1 MASAQRF
8 SRRWDRDFD
17 DWHGR
22 HVVIC
27 NWRDS
32 THPNA
37 GGAELYCE
45 RVAERIDELGGRV
58 TLLTA
63 RHPGSA
69 RSSRTGFGT
78 IRRMG
83 NAFSVYPLALMWL
96 LLHRRDVDAVID
108 SQNGIPFFSPLVL
121 RRGTPSVLLIHHV
134 HQEQF
139 GLYFPS
145 WLTFVGRLLENQGSA
160 LVYGSRA
167 VCVVSPSSRT
177 EVRKKLSFRG
187 PIFVTPC
194 GQDIGLDEARGN
206 RSAEPSVVYVGRV
219 VRQKR
224 LELLIAGFTS
234 VIAEYPN
241 AQLHVIG
248 DGDERERLE
257 QLAADTGLND
267 QITFHGRVPDLRRD
281 ELLSS
286 AWLFVTPSRAEG
298 WGMSVMEAATLGVPA
313 LSFRVAGL
321 QDAIE
326 EGATG
331 WLVDEGADLGPAIS
345 AALSELAVP
354 AFAEQ
359 IASRCQARTK
369 RFTWSTTADRL
380 LGVLSSE
387 RERLLH
393 LVLDRREMADLATV
407 VTYGRSQ
414 FSLELFRRL
423 RCQDQ
428 VRFESNTVELLLVG
442 TDEDGAT
449 GALNRIGFPV
459 GPANTMRV
467 ARSIDFIG
475 WDLDVASA
483 KLGALAN
490 PEAEREDDPLFQ
502 TTGRARGAL
511 QGFRQ

>member
-1 MASAQRF
+1 MRRRTRP
-8 SRRWDRDFD
+8 SRRWDQDVN
-17 DWHGR
+17 DWRGR
-22 HVVIC
+22 RIVIC

-32 THPNA
+32 SHPNA

-45 RVAERIDELGGRV
+45 RVAERLHELGAHV

-69 RSSRTGFGT
+69 ARSRTGFGT

-83 NAFSVYPLALMWL
+83 NTFSVYPLALMWL
-96 LLHRRDVDAVID
+96 LAHRRTVDAVID

-121 RRGTPSVLLIHHV
+121 RRNTPAVLLIYHV

-139 GLYFPS
+139 GLYFPQWVS
-145 WLTFVGRLLENQGSA
+145 FICRLLENQVSA

-167 VCVVSPSSRT
+167 VCVISPSSRA
-177 EVRKKLSFRG
+177 EVRQKLSFRG
-187 PIFVTPC
+187 PIYVTPC
-194 GQDIGLDEARGN
+194 GQDIALEETRRN
-206 RSAEPSVVYVGRV
+206 RSTEPSVVYVGRV

-224 LELLIAGFTS
+224 LELLIASFS
-234 VIAEYPN
+234 VVIAEHN
-241 AQLHVIG
+241 DAQLRIVG

-257 QLAADTGLND
+257 ALVEEMGLSKH
-267 QITFHGRVPDLRRD
+267 ITFHGRVPNERRD

-298 WGMSVMEAATLGVPA
+298 WGLSVMEAATLGVPA

-331 WLVDEGADLGPAIS
+331 WLVDEGADLAPVIS
-345 AALSELAVP
+345 STLRELAEP
-354 AFAEQ
+354 TLAEQ
-359 IASRCQARTK
+359 IGAQCRTRAK
-369 RFTWSTTADRL
+369 RFSWSTTADRL

-387 RERLLH
+387 RERLLN
-393 LVLDRREMADLATV
+393 LVVDRREVADLATI
-407 VTYGRSQ
+407 VTHGRSE
-414 FSLELFRRL
+414 FSLDLFRRL

-428 VRFESNTVELLLVG
+428 VRFDTNSVELLLVG
-442 TDEDGAT
+442 ADEDDAV
-449 GALNRIGFPV
+449 GALNRIGFPIKQV
-459 GPANTMRV
+459 NATRI
-467 ARSIDFIG
+467 ARSTDFIG

-483 KLGALAN
+483 KLGALAS
-490 PEAEREDDPLFQ
+490 PDLELEDDPLFP
-502 TTGRARGAL
+502 RY
-511 QGFRQ
+511 RQKRHADL